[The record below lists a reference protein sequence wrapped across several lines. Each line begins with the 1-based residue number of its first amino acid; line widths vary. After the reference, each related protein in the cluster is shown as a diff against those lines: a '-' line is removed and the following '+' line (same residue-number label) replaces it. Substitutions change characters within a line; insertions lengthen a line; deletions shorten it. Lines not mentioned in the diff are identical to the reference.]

1 MLVHG
6 LSLSIYDECEPSV
19 LSNNPSSFNL
29 NKNNN
34 YSNNNYDNNE
44 NGLSLN
50 NMTSSEQL
58 AYAMSLSEQEQI
70 IAQEKCFA
78 KEKKSK
84 EKEEKKEEVKG
95 TKKQE
100 VKEVK
105 KEEVKDIK
113 KEDVNK

>member
-1 MLVHG
+1 
-6 LSLSIYDECEPSV
+6 
-19 LSNNPSSFNL
+19 
-29 NKNNN
+29 
-34 YSNNNYDNNE
+34 
-44 NGLSLN
+44 
-50 NMTSSEQL
+50 MTSSEQL

-95 TKKQE
+95 TKKEE

-113 KEDVNK
+113 KEDVNTIRAYYFRIKKLNKKIIKIKN